1 MENASKVRSP
11 LRSPVESTRYTR
23 GTAARRA
30 RVLEDQLAA
39 VRRDHESLQ
48 HAMYEAAQ
56 LQRKLCGL
64 RLLRRGPY
72 TVASEI
78 FPVHQLSGDF
88 TCVFEHKDDLV
99 FAIGDI
105 TGKGLAAGMWF
116 THIVGLVRLQ
126 VESLKDPAAALSA
139 INRDLLLGRLGLPM
153 TTMFLARLNPCTGDV
168 TYCSAGH
175 PPTLVLSNAGR
186 IETLHVG
193 GPVLGALPDARFVTG
208 QTRLHPGDA
217 LLGYSDGIA
226 ESRNEQGVE
235 FGAER
240 ISNIARA
247 FRASGAS
254 TMLFSVLGA
263 AEDFAGSHTREDDM
277 ALIVVQRCLG

>member
-1 MENASKVRSP
+1 MEKASQVRSR
-11 LRSPVESTRYTR
+11 LKRPVESTRYATGIGTR
-23 GTAARRA
+23 HA

-39 VRRDHESLQ
+39 VRRDRDSLQ

-72 TVASEI
+72 AVASEI
-78 FPVHQLSGDF
+78 FPIRHLSGDF
-88 TCVFEHKDDLV
+88 TCVFEHKNDLV

-105 TGKGLAAGMWF
+105 AGKGLAAGMWF
-116 THIVGLVRLQ
+116 THILGLVRLQ
-126 VESLKDPAAALSA
+126 IELLKDPAAALSA
-139 INRDLLLGRLGLPM
+139 INRDMLLSRLGLPL

-175 PPTLVLSNAGR
+175 PPTLVLHNASH
-186 IETLHVG
+186 IESLQEG

-208 QTRLHPGDA
+208 RTTLHPGDA
-217 LLGYSDGIA
+217 LLGYSDGVA
-226 ESRNEQGVE
+226 ECRNQQGVE

-240 ISNIARA
+240 ITDAAWAS
-247 FRASGAS
+247 RASDAS
-254 TMLFSVLGA
+254 SMLFSVLGT
-263 AEDFAGSHTREDDM
+263 AEDFADGHTREDDM
-277 ALIVVQRCLG
+277 ALMVVHRSLG